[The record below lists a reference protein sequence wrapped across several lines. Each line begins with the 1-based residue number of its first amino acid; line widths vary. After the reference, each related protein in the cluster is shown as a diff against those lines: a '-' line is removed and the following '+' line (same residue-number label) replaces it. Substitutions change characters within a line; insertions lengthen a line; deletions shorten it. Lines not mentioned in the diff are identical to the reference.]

1 MAMNET
7 ALEEI
12 IRKNGLDQLLEMHD
26 GGTAGIERRAAAFAV
41 ARAKLGED
49 ASLTLAEYYQ
59 TVGLIAE
66 RFRL

>member
-1 MAMNET
+1 MIN
-7 ALEEI
+7 
-12 IRKNGLDQLLEMHD
+12 MHD
-26 GGTAGIERRAAAFAV
+26 GDTAGIERRIAAFTV